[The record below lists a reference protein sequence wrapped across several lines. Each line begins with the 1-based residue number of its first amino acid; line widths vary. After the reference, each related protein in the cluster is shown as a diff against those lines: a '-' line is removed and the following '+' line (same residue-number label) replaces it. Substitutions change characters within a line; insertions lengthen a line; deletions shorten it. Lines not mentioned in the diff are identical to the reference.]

1 MGNFYLLVIDGLGVG
16 AQEDAAQYGD
26 EDSNTLKHVCEATG
40 CTLPNFQK
48 MGLGNIIDLPSVPRN
63 TEPLAAYGKMR
74 EVSAG
79 KDSTTGHWELAGI
92 QLERPFPTYPAGFPT
107 DIINAFCEG
116 VGVEGV
122 LCNKPIS
129 GTTAIAE
136 LGEEHLQTGYPIVY
150 TSADSV
156 FQVATHID
164 ITPLDELYEWC
175 RLARNEILVGAH
187 GVGRVIARPFEGEP
201 GNFERISEKRQ
212 DFSLPPPE
220 ENLVYQLNNN
230 GTKTYSIGKVI
241 DLFGDKGFT
250 QYRKT
255 RANAEGLS
263 QLLSLMTAAED
274 SFVFTNLIDTDQI
287 YGHRLDPEGYARC
300 LQEIDR
306 AIPAMASKIT
316 QDDVLVITGDHGNDP
331 TVTSTDHSRE
341 FVPLLVF
348 PRQNALQPDLGT
360 RATFSDVASSAAR
373 FFDLEQTYPGTSF
386 LKLNA

>member
-63 TEPLAAYGKMR
+63 DEPLAAYGKMR

-107 DIINAFCEG
+107 DIIKAFCEG

-122 LCNKPIS
+122 LCNKPTS

-164 ITPLDELYEWC
+164 ITPLDELYKWC